1 MQGEKRIMT
10 HYFGVRHH
18 SPACAYYA
26 EEFLRRTQ
34 PEVLLI
40 EGPSDLSGL
49 IPQLCAPEVK
59 LPGAILAY
67 TEEAPV
73 HTVLYPFAEFSPEY
87 AAMMWAVRN
96 GVEVRF
102 CDLPS
107 DCVLAQIQQESDD
120 EDGST
125 DDRSPNVYERMEA
138 VSEMDNGSFWEYC
151 FEQCESYEDFLAAAE
166 NYGASLRGFS
176 GSDTHN
182 SLREAFMRRVISECE
197 SAHPGGNIAVL
208 TGAFHTAGLKNV
220 PFTQEDAKLTGKLPA
235 VTSKATLMPYS
246 YYRLSERS
254 GYGAG
259 CRAPGYSELLWNCRR
274 SGDIRDSAAQ
284 YLAKIAEYQREHG
297 FACSTAEVIEA
308 KRLADTLAG
317 MRGGKLPNLADL
329 RDAAVTCMGHGS
341 FAEIS
346 LACADVEIGTR
357 IGSMPEGAVCTSV
370 QEDFM
375 RQLKELKLQKYRKAT
390 AEELPLDLREN
401 LRVKT
406 EKAAFIDLER
416 SFFLHRLK
424 ALGVSFCLQK
434 ARPQDNATWAE
445 LWELR
450 WTPQAEI
457 EIVEASLKGDTVEQ
471 AAANDISLQLAGAE
485 SVAQTAALLD
495 TAFECGLPDCVR
507 TAASSVQKQTAEC
520 SSAAEVG
527 RALGTLSGILR
538 FGSIRRLD
546 TSSLPELMEKLFL
559 RFCLCLPSGAV
570 CDRPAAEQLITAVS
584 AVNDACTAHDFMD
597 GDRFTA
603 LLSDIADSNFAAP
616 LLSGFCCA
624 VLMERGLIAP
634 GKLSELIGRR
644 LSPGFAAEGAQWFEG
659 FSKKN
664 RRALISRLSVWE
676 KLCDFTAGLSPE
688 EFKPVLVCL
697 RRTFAEYTPAEKS
710 DIAENIGEV
719 LGISKQSAAEF
730 TTGELNAQEQQDIGS
745 LDDFDFGDI

>member
-1 MQGEKRIMT
+1 MT
-10 HYFGVRHH
+10 EFFGVRHH
-18 SPACAYYA
+18 SPACAFYA

-49 IPQLCAPEVK
+49 IPQLCAPEVE

-73 HTVLYPFAEFSPEY
+73 HTALYPFAEFSPEY
-87 AAMMWAVRN
+87 AAMKWAVKN

-107 DCVLAQIQQESDD
+107 HCVLAKIQQESPDKEESPD
-120 EDGST
+120 SP
-125 DDRSPNVYERMEA
+125 PNVYQRLEA
-138 VSEMDNGSFWEYC
+138 VSGMDNGSFWEYC
-151 FEQCESYEDFLAAAE
+151 FEQCESCEDFLAAAE
-166 NYGASLRGFS
+166 NYGAELRSFS
-176 GSDTHN
+176 GDDPQN

-197 SAHPGGNIAVL
+197 AARPGGNIAVL

-220 PFTQEDAKLTGKLPA
+220 PFTEQDRALTEKLPS
-235 VTSKATLMPYS
+235 VPSKATLMPYS
-246 YYRLSERS
+246 YFRLSERS

-259 CRAPGYSELLWNCRR
+259 CRAPGYNELMWYCRR

-284 YLAKIAEYQREHG
+284 YLAKIAQYQREHG

-308 KRLADTLAG
+308 KRLADTLAS

-329 RDAAVTCMGHGS
+329 RDAAVTCLGHGS

-346 LACADVEIGTR
+346 LACADVEIGTK

-375 RQLKELKLQKYRKAT
+375 QQLKELKLEKYRKAS

-424 ALGVSFCLQK
+424 SLGVSFCTQK
-434 ARPQDNATWAE
+434 PRPQDNATWAE

-450 WTPQAEI
+450 WSPQAEI

-471 AAANDISLQLAGAE
+471 AAANALSLRLAEAD
-485 SVAQTAALLD
+485 SVAETAALLD
-495 TAFECGLPDCVR
+495 TAFECGLPACVK
-507 TAASSVQKQTAEC
+507 TAACSVQRQTAEC
-520 SSAAEVG
+520 SSAAEIG
-527 RALGTLSGILR
+527 RALGTLSGIMR
-538 FGSIRRLD
+538 FGSIRRLEL
-546 TSSLPELMEKLFL
+546 SSLPELMEKLFL
-559 RFCLCLPSGAV
+559 RFCLCLPSGMV

-584 AVNDACTAHDFMD
+584 AVNDACVAHDFLD
-597 GDRFTA
+597 GARFTA

-644 LSPGFAAEGAQWFEG
+644 LSPGFAAEGALWFEG

-697 RRTFAEYTPAEKS
+697 RRTFAEYTPAERS
-710 DIAENIGEV
+710 DIAENIGEA
-719 LGISKQSAAEF
+719 LGISKQAAAEF
-730 TTGELNAQEQQDIGS
+730 ATGALNPQEQQDIS
-745 LDDFDFGDI
+745 DLDDFDFGDI

>member
-1 MQGEKRIMT
+1 MT
-10 HYFGVRHH
+10 EFFGVRHH
-18 SPACAYYA
+18 SPACAFYA

-49 IPQLCAPEVK
+49 IPQLCAPEVE

-73 HTVLYPFAEFSPEY
+73 HTALYPFAEFSPEY
-87 AAMMWAVRN
+87 AAMKWAVKN

-107 DCVLAQIQQESDD
+107 DCVLAQIQQESPDKEESPD
-120 EDGST
+120 SP
-125 DDRSPNVYERMEA
+125 PNVYERLEA
-138 VSEMDNGSFWEYC
+138 VSGMDNGSFWEYC

-166 NYGASLRGFS
+166 NYGAELRSFS
-176 GSDTHN
+176 GDDPQN

-197 SAHPGGNIAVL
+197 AAHPGANIAVL

-220 PFTQEDAKLTGKLPA
+220 PFTEQDRALTEKLPS
-235 VTSKATLMPYS
+235 VPSKATLMPYS
-246 YYRLSERS
+246 YFRLSERS

-259 CRAPGYSELLWNCRR
+259 CRAPGYNELMWYCRR

-284 YLAKIAEYQREHG
+284 YLAKIAQYQREHG

-308 KRLADTLAG
+308 KRLADTLAS

-329 RDAAVTCMGHGS
+329 RDAAVTCLGHGS

-346 LACADVEIGTR
+346 LACADVEIGTK

-370 QEDFM
+370 QEDFT
-375 RQLKELKLQKYRKAT
+375 RQLKELKLEKYRKAS

-406 EKAAFIDLER
+406 EKAAFIDLGR

-424 ALGVSFCLQK
+424 SLGVSFCTQK
-434 ARPQDNATWAE
+434 PRPQDNATWAE

-450 WTPQAEI
+450 WSPQAEI

-471 AAANDISLQLAGAE
+471 AAANALSLRLAEAD
-485 SVAQTAALLD
+485 SVAETAKLLD
-495 TAFECGLPDCVR
+495 TAFECGLPDCVK
-507 TAASSVQKQTAEC
+507 TAASSVQRQTAEC
-520 SSAAEVG
+520 SSAAEIG
-527 RALGTLSGILR
+527 RALGTLSGIMR
-538 FGSIRRLD
+538 FGSIRRLEL
-546 TSSLPELMEKLFL
+546 SSLPELMEKLFL
-559 RFCLCLPSGAV
+559 RFCLCLPSGMV

-584 AVNDACTAHDFMD
+584 AVNDACVAHDFLD
-597 GDRFTA
+597 GERFTA
-603 LLSDIADSNFAAP
+603 LLSDIADNNFASP
-616 LLSGFCCA
+616 LLSGFCCV

-644 LSPGFAAEGAQWFEG
+644 ISPGFAAEGALWFEG

-676 KLCDFTAGLSPE
+676 KLCGFTAELSPE

-697 RRTFAEYTPAEKS
+697 RRTFAEYTPAERS
-710 DIAENIGEV
+710 DIAENIGEA
-719 LGISKQSAAEF
+719 LGISKQAAAEF
-730 TTGELNAQEQQDIGS
+730 ATGALNPQEQQDISG

>member
-1 MQGEKRIMT
+1 MT
-10 HYFGVRHH
+10 EFFGVRHH
-18 SPACAYYA
+18 SPACAFYA

-49 IPQLCAPEVK
+49 IPQLCAPEVE

-73 HTVLYPFAEFSPEY
+73 HTALYPFAEFSPEY
-87 AAMMWAVRN
+87 AAMKWAVKN

-107 DCVLAQIQQESDD
+107 HCVLAQIQQESPDK
-120 EDGST
+120 EE
-125 DDRSPNVYERMEA
+125 SPDSPPSVYERLEA
-138 VSEMDNGSFWEYC
+138 VSGMDNGSFWEYC

-166 NYGASLRGFS
+166 NYGAELRSFS
-176 GSDTHN
+176 GSDPQN

-197 SAHPGGNIAVL
+197 AARPGANIAVL

-220 PFTQEDAKLTGKLPA
+220 PFTEQDRALTEKLPS
-235 VTSKATLMPYS
+235 VPSKATLMPYS
-246 YYRLSERS
+246 YFRLSERS

-259 CRAPGYSELLWNCRR
+259 CRAPGYNELMWYCRR

-284 YLAKIAEYQREHG
+284 YLAKIAQYQREHG

-308 KRLADTLAG
+308 KRLADTLAS

-329 RDAAVTCMGHGS
+329 RDAAVTCLGHGS

-346 LACADVEIGTR
+346 LACADVEIGTK

-375 RQLKELKLQKYRKAT
+375 RQLKELKLEKYRKAS

-406 EKAAFIDLER
+406 EKAAFIDLGR

-424 ALGVSFCLQK
+424 SLGVSFCTQK
-434 ARPQDNATWAE
+434 PRPQDNATWAE

-450 WTPQAEI
+450 WSPQAEI

-471 AAANDISLQLAGAE
+471 AAANALSLRLAEAD
-485 SVAQTAALLD
+485 SVAETAALLD
-495 TAFECGLPDCVR
+495 TAFECGLPACVK
-507 TAASSVQKQTAEC
+507 TAASSVQRQTAEC
-520 SSAAEVG
+520 SSAAEIG
-527 RALGTLSGILR
+527 RALGTLSGIMR
-538 FGSIRRLD
+538 FGSIRRLEL
-546 TSSLPELMEKLFL
+546 SSLPELMEKLFL
-559 RFCLCLPSGAV
+559 RFCLCLPSGMV

-584 AVNDACTAHDFMD
+584 AVNDACVAHDFLD
-597 GDRFTA
+597 GERFTA
-603 LLSDIADSNFAAP
+603 LLSDIADNNFASP

-644 LSPGFAAEGAQWFEG
+644 LSPGFAAEGALWFEG

-697 RRTFAEYTPAEKS
+697 RRTFAEYTPAERS
-710 DIAENIGEV
+710 DIAENIGEA
-719 LGISKQSAAEF
+719 LGISKQAAAEF
-730 TTGELNAQEQQDIGS
+730 ATGALNAQEQQDISS

>member
-1 MQGEKRIMT
+1 MT
-10 HYFGVRHH
+10 EYFGVRHH
-18 SPACAYYA
+18 SPACAFYV
-26 EEFLRRTQ
+26 EEFLRRVR
-34 PEVLLI
+34 PAVLLI

-49 IPQLCAPEVK
+49 IPQLCAAEVE

-67 TEEAPV
+67 TDEAPV
-73 HTVLYPFAEFSPEY
+73 HTVLYPMAEFSPEY
-87 AAMMWAVRN
+87 AAMMWAVKN

-107 DCVLAQIQQESDD
+107 DCVLAQIQQESKS
-120 EDGST
+120 ERIPGKT
-125 DDRSPNVYERMEA
+125 DIYERMEA
-138 VSEMDNGSFWEYC
+138 VSGMDNGSFWEYS

-166 NYGASLRGFS
+166 KYGAELRSFS
-176 GSDTHN
+176 EKSEQN
-182 SLREAFMRRVISECE
+182 ELREAFMRRTISECE
-197 SAHPGGNIAVL
+197 AERPGENIAVI

-220 PFTQEDAKLTGKLPA
+220 PFTKQDRELTERIPTVSA
-235 VTSKATLMPYS
+235 RSTLMPFS
-246 YYRLSERS
+246 YFRLSERS

-259 CRAPGYSELLWNCRR
+259 CKAPGYNELLWKCRLA
-274 SGDIRDSAAQ
+274 GDIRDSAVE
-284 YLAKIAEYQREHG
+284 YLSKIAQYQREHG
-297 FACSTAEVIEA
+297 YACSTAEVIEA

-317 MRGGKLPNLADL
+317 MRGGRFPNLADL
-329 RDAAVTCMGHGS
+329 RDAAVTCLGHGS

-346 LACADVEIGTR
+346 LACADVEIGTK

-370 QEDFM
+370 QEDFT
-375 RQLKELKLQKYRKAT
+375 RQLKELKLQKYRKAS
-390 AEELPLDLREN
+390 AEEIPLDLREN

-406 EKAAFIDLER
+406 EKAAFLDLER

-424 ALGVSFCLQK
+424 ALGISFCTQK
-434 ARPQDNATWAE
+434 PRPQDNATWAE

-450 WTPQAEI
+450 WTAQAEI

-471 AAANDISLQLAGAE
+471 AAAGDISMRLNGAD

-495 TAFECGLPDCVR
+495 TAFECGLPDCVK

-520 SSAAEVG
+520 SSASEIG

-584 AVNDACTAHDFMD
+584 AVNDACVAHDFLD
-597 GDRFTA
+597 GERFTA
-603 LLSDIADSNFAAP
+603 LLSDIADSNFASP

-676 KLCDFTAGLSPE
+676 KLCDFTSGLSDE

-719 LGISKQSAAEF
+719 LGISKQAAAEF
-730 TTGELNAQEQQDIGS
+730 VTGGLNEQEQQDISS

>member
-1 MQGEKRIMT
+1 MT
-10 HYFGVRHH
+10 EYFGVRHH
-18 SPACAYYA
+18 SPVCAYYV

-49 IPQLCAPEVK
+49 IPQLCAPEVE

-87 AAMMWAVRN
+87 AAMKWAVQN

-107 DCVLAQIQQESDD
+107 DCVLAQIQQESD
-120 EDGST
+120 EDREAPDSRT
-125 DDRSPNVYERMEA
+125 PSVYERMEA
-138 VSEMDNGSFWEYC
+138 ASGMDNGSFWEYC

-166 NYGASLRGFS
+166 NYGAELRSFS
-176 GSDTHN
+176 GGDPHN

-197 SAHPGGNIAVL
+197 AAHPDGNIAVL
-208 TGAFHTAGLKNV
+208 TGAFHTAGLKGV
-220 PFTQEDAKLTGKLPA
+220 PFTQQDRELTEKLPA
-235 VTSKATLMPYS
+235 VPSKATLMPYS

-259 CRAPGYSELLWNCRR
+259 CKAPAYNELLWECRC

-284 YLAKIAEYQREHG
+284 YLAKIAQYQREHG
-297 FACSTAEVIEA
+297 FGCSTAEVIEA

-317 MRGGKLPNLADL
+317 MRDGRLPNLADL
-329 RDAAVTCMGHGS
+329 RDAAVTCLGHGS
-341 FAEIS
+341 FSEIS
-346 LACADVEIGTR
+346 LACADTEIGTK
-357 IGSMPEGAVCTSV
+357 IGSMPEGTVCTSV

-375 RQLKELKLQKYRKAT
+375 RQLKELRLQKYRKAS

-424 ALGVSFCLQK
+424 SLGVSFCIKK

-471 AAANDISLQLAGAE
+471 AAANDLSRRLAEAE

-495 TAFECGLPDCVR
+495 AAFECGLPDCVK
-507 TAASSVQKQTAEC
+507 TAAFSVQKQTAEC
-520 SSAAEVG
+520 SSAAEIG
-527 RALGTLSGILR
+527 RALGTLSGIMR

-546 TSSLPELMEKLFL
+546 LSSLPELMEKLFL
-559 RFCLCLPSGAV
+559 RFCLCLPSGVV

-584 AVNDACTAHDFMD
+584 AVNDACTAHDFLD
-597 GDRFTA
+597 GARFTA
-603 LLSDIADSNFAAP
+603 LLSDIADSNFASP

-624 VLMERGLIAP
+624 VLMERGLIAAD
-634 GKLSELIGRR
+634 KLSELIGRR

-676 KLCDFTAGLSPE
+676 KLCGFTAGLSDE

-719 LGISKQSAAEF
+719 LGISKQAAAEF
-730 TTGELNAQEQQDIGS
+730 AAGALNVQEQQDISS

>member
-1 MQGEKRIMT
+1 MT
-10 HYFGVRHH
+10 EFFGVRHH
-18 SPACAYYA
+18 SPACAFYA

-49 IPQLCAPEVK
+49 IPQLCAPEVE

-87 AAMMWAVRN
+87 AAMKWAVKN

-107 DCVLAQIQQESDD
+107 HCVLAQIQQESPDKEESPD
-120 EDGST
+120 SP
-125 DDRSPNVYERMEA
+125 PNVYERLEA
-138 VSEMDNGSFWEYC
+138 VSGMDNGSFWEYC
-151 FEQCESYEDFLAAAE
+151 FEQCESCEDFLAAAE
-166 NYGASLRGFS
+166 NYGAELRSFS
-176 GSDTHN
+176 GDDPQN

-197 SAHPGGNIAVL
+197 AARPGGNIAVL

-220 PFTQEDAKLTGKLPA
+220 PFTEQDRALTEKLPS
-235 VTSKATLMPYS
+235 VPSKATLMPYS
-246 YYRLSERS
+246 YFRLSERS

-259 CRAPGYSELLWNCRR
+259 CRAPGYNELMWYCRR

-284 YLAKIAEYQREHG
+284 YLAKIAQYQREHG

-308 KRLADTLAG
+308 KRLADTLAS

-329 RDAAVTCMGHGS
+329 RDAAVTCLGHGS

-346 LACADVEIGTR
+346 LACADVEIGTK

-370 QEDFM
+370 QEDFT
-375 RQLKELKLQKYRKAT
+375 RQLKELKLEKYRKAS

-406 EKAAFIDLER
+406 EKAAFIDLGR

-424 ALGVSFCLQK
+424 SLGVSFCTQK
-434 ARPQDNATWAE
+434 PRPQDNATWAE

-450 WTPQAEI
+450 WSPQAEI

-471 AAANDISLQLAGAE
+471 AAANALSLRLAEAD
-485 SVAQTAALLD
+485 SVAETAKLLD
-495 TAFECGLPDCVR
+495 TAFECGLPACVK
-507 TAASSVQKQTAEC
+507 TAACSVQRQTAEC
-520 SSAAEVG
+520 SSAAEIG
-527 RALGTLSGILR
+527 RALGTLSGIMR
-538 FGSIRRLD
+538 FGSIRRLEL
-546 TSSLPELMEKLFL
+546 SSLPELMEKLFL
-559 RFCLCLPSGAV
+559 RFCLCLPSGMV

-584 AVNDACTAHDFMD
+584 AVNDACVAHNFLD
-597 GDRFTA
+597 GERFTA

-624 VLMERGLIAP
+624 ALMERGLIAP

-644 LSPGFAAEGAQWFEG
+644 LSPGFAAEGALWFEG

-676 KLCDFTAGLSPE
+676 KLCGFTAELSPE

-697 RRTFAEYTPAEKS
+697 RRTFAEYTPAERS
-710 DIAENIGEV
+710 DIAENIGEA
-719 LGISKQSAAEF
+719 LGISKQAVAEF
-730 TTGELNAQEQQDIGS
+730 ATGALTPQEQQDISG

>member
-1 MQGEKRIMT
+1 MT
-10 HYFGVRHH
+10 EFFGVRHH
-18 SPACAYYA
+18 SPACAFYA

-49 IPQLCAPEVK
+49 IPQLCAPEVE

-87 AAMMWAVRN
+87 AAMKWAVKN

-107 DCVLAQIQQESDD
+107 GCVLAQIQQESPDKEESPD
-120 EDGST
+120 SP
-125 DDRSPNVYERMEA
+125 PNVYERLEA
-138 VSEMDNGSFWEYC
+138 VSGMDNGSFWEYC

-166 NYGASLRGFS
+166 NYGAELRSFS
-176 GSDTHN
+176 GSDPQN

-197 SAHPGGNIAVL
+197 AARPGANIAVL

-220 PFTQEDAKLTGKLPA
+220 PFTEQDRALTEKLPS
-235 VTSKATLMPYS
+235 VPSKATLMPYS
-246 YYRLSERS
+246 YFRLSERS

-259 CRAPGYSELLWNCRR
+259 CRAPGYNELMWYCRR

-284 YLAKIAEYQREHG
+284 YLAKIAQYQREHG

-308 KRLADTLAG
+308 KRLADTLAS

-329 RDAAVTCMGHGS
+329 RDAAVTCLGHGS

-346 LACADVEIGTR
+346 LACADVEIGTK
-357 IGSMPEGAVCTSV
+357 IGSMPESAVCTSV

-375 RQLKELKLQKYRKAT
+375 RQLKELKLEKYRKAS

-406 EKAAFIDLER
+406 EKAAFIDLGR

-424 ALGVSFCLQK
+424 SLGVSFCTQK
-434 ARPQDNATWAE
+434 PRPQDNATWAE

-450 WTPQAEI
+450 WSPQAEI

-471 AAANDISLQLAGAE
+471 AAANGLSLRLAEAD
-485 SVAQTAALLD
+485 SVVETAALLD
-495 TAFECGLPDCVR
+495 TAFECGLPDCVK
-507 TAASSVQKQTAEC
+507 TAASSVQRQTAEC
-520 SSAAEVG
+520 SSAAEIG
-527 RALGTLSGILR
+527 RALGTLSGIMR
-538 FGSIRRLD
+538 FGSIRRLEL
-546 TSSLPELMEKLFL
+546 SSLPELMEKLFL
-559 RFCLCLPSGAV
+559 RFCLCLPSGMV

-584 AVNDACTAHDFMD
+584 AVNDACVAHDFLD
-597 GDRFTA
+597 GERFTA
-603 LLSDIADSNFAAP
+603 LLSDIADNNFASP

-644 LSPGFAAEGAQWFEG
+644 LSPGFAAEGALWFEG

-697 RRTFAEYTPAEKS
+697 RRTFAEYTPAERS
-710 DIAENIGEV
+710 DIAENIGEA
-719 LGISKQSAAEF
+719 LGISKQAAAEF
-730 TTGELNAQEQQDIGS
+730 ATGALTPQEQQDISG

>member
-1 MQGEKRIMT
+1 MT
-10 HYFGVRHH
+10 EFFGVRHH
-18 SPACAYYA
+18 SPACAFYA

-49 IPQLCAPEVK
+49 IPQLCAPEVE

-73 HTVLYPFAEFSPEY
+73 HTALYPFAEFSPEY
-87 AAMMWAVRN
+87 AAMKWAVKN

-107 DCVLAQIQQESDD
+107 GCVLAQIQQESQDKEESPD
-120 EDGST
+120 SP
-125 DDRSPNVYERMEA
+125 PNVYQRLEA
-138 VSEMDNGSFWEYC
+138 VSGMDNGSFWEYC
-151 FEQCESYEDFLAAAE
+151 FEQCESCEDFLVAAE
-166 NYGASLRGFS
+166 NYGAELRSFS
-176 GSDTHN
+176 GSDPQN

-197 SAHPGGNIAVL
+197 AARPGANIAVL

-220 PFTQEDAKLTGKLPA
+220 PFTEQDRALTEKLPS
-235 VTSKATLMPYS
+235 VPSKATLMPYS
-246 YYRLSERS
+246 YFRLSERS

-259 CRAPGYSELLWNCRR
+259 CRAPGYNELMWYCRR

-284 YLAKIAEYQREHG
+284 YLAKIAQYQREHG

-308 KRLADTLAG
+308 KRLADTLAS

-329 RDAAVTCMGHGS
+329 RDAAVTCLGHGS

-346 LACADVEIGTR
+346 LACADVEIGTK

-375 RQLKELKLQKYRKAT
+375 RQLKELKLEKYRKAS

-424 ALGVSFCLQK
+424 SLGVSFCTQK

-450 WTPQAEI
+450 WSPQAEI

-471 AAANDISLQLAGAE
+471 AAANGLSLRLAEAH
-485 SVAQTAALLD
+485 SVAETAALLD
-495 TAFECGLPDCVR
+495 TAFECGLPACVK
-507 TAASSVQKQTAEC
+507 TAASSVQRQTAEC
-520 SSAAEVG
+520 SSAAEIG
-527 RALGTLSGILR
+527 RALGTLSGIMR
-538 FGSIRRLD
+538 FGSIRRLEL
-546 TSSLPELMEKLFL
+546 SSLPELMEKLFL
-559 RFCLCLPSGAV
+559 RFCLCLPSGMV

-584 AVNDACTAHDFMD
+584 AVNDACVAHDFLD
-597 GDRFTA
+597 GERFTA

-644 LSPGFAAEGAQWFEG
+644 LSPGFAAEGALWFEG

-697 RRTFAEYTPAEKS
+697 RRTFAEYTPAERS
-710 DIAENIGEV
+710 DIAENIGEA
-719 LGISKQSAAEF
+719 LGISKQAAAEF
-730 TTGELNAQEQQDIGS
+730 ATGALNAQEQQDISS

>member
-1 MQGEKRIMT
+1 MT
-10 HYFGVRHH
+10 EYFGVRHH
-18 SPACAYYA
+18 SPACAFYA
-26 EEFLRRTQ
+26 EEFLRRTK
-34 PEVLLI
+34 PEVVLI

-49 IPQLCAPEVK
+49 IPQLCAPEVE

-67 TEEAPV
+67 TTEAPV
-73 HTVLYPFAEFSPEY
+73 HTVLYPLAEFSPEY
-87 AAMMWAVRN
+87 AAMKWAVKN

-107 DCVLAQIQQESDD
+107 DCVLAQINQEPSD
-120 EDGST
+120 EEKPEK
-125 DDRSPNVYERMEA
+125 RAPNVYEQLEA
-138 VSEMDNGSFWEYC
+138 VSGMDSGSFWEYS

-166 NYGASLRGFS
+166 KYGAELRSLS
-176 GSDTHN
+176 ESSPEN
-182 SLREAFMRRVISECE
+182 ELREAFMRRTISECE
-197 SAHPGGNIAVL
+197 AAHPSGSIAVL

-220 PFTQEDAKLTGKLPA
+220 PFTPQDAELTSKLPTA
-235 VTSKATLMPYS
+235 ASKATLMPFS

-259 CRAPGYSELLWNCRR
+259 CKAPGYNELLWDCRL
-274 SGDIRDSAAQ
+274 SGDIRDSAVEYLSKIAQ
-284 YLAKIAEYQREHG
+284 YQRGHG

-308 KRLADTLAG
+308 KRLADALAS

-375 RQLKELKLQKYRKAT
+375 RQLKELKLQKYRKAS

-424 ALGVSFCLQK
+424 ALGVSFALQK
-434 ARPQDNATWAE
+434 SRPQDNATWAE

-450 WTPQAEI
+450 WTTQAEI

-471 AAANDISLQLAGAE
+471 AAANDISLRLTEAD

-495 TAFECGLPDCVR
+495 AAFECGLPECVR
-507 TAASSVQKQTAEC
+507 TAAFSVQKQAADC
-520 SSAAEVG
+520 SSAYEVG
-527 RALGTLSGILR
+527 KALGTLSGILR

-546 TSSLPELMEKLFL
+546 TGSLPELMEKLFL
-559 RFCLCLPSGAV
+559 RFCLCLPQETV

-584 AVNDACTAHDFMD
+584 AVNDACTAHDFLD
-597 GDRFTA
+597 SDRFTA
-603 LLSDIADSNFAAP
+603 LLSDTADSNFASP

-624 VLMERGLIAP
+624 VLMERGLIPPA
-634 GKLSELIGRR
+634 KLSELIGRR
-644 LSPGFAAEGAQWFEG
+644 LSPGFAAEGAVWFEG

-676 KLCDFTAGLSPE
+676 KLCEFTAGLSDE

-697 RRTFAEYTPAEKS
+697 RRTFAEFTPAERS
-710 DIAENIGEV
+710 DIAENIGEA
-719 LGISKQSAAEF
+719 LGISKQAAAEF
-730 TTGELNAQEQQDIGS
+730 VTGDLSEQEQQNIIS
-745 LDDFDFGDI
+745 IEELDDFDFGDI

>member
-1 MQGEKRIMT
+1 MT
-10 HYFGVRHH
+10 EYFGVRHH
-18 SPACAYYA
+18 SPACAFYA
-26 EEFLRRTQ
+26 EEFLRRVK
-34 PEVLLI
+34 PVVLLI

-49 IPQLCAPEVK
+49 IPQLCAPEVE

-87 AAMMWAVRN
+87 AAMKWAVKN

-107 DCVLAQIQQESDD
+107 DCVLAQIQQEA
-120 EDGST
+120 T
-125 DDRSPNVYERMEA
+125 DKQESPERRSPNVYERMEA
-138 VSEMDNGSFWEYC
+138 VSGMDNGSFWEYC

-166 NYGASLRGFS
+166 NYGAELRSFS
-176 GSDTHN
+176 GNDPQN

-197 SAHPGGNIAVL
+197 AAHPGETIAVL
-208 TGAFHTAGLKNV
+208 TGAFHTTGLKKV
-220 PFTQEDAKLTGKLPA
+220 PFTEQDRKLTEKLPA
-235 VTSKATLMPYS
+235 VPSKATLMPYS
-246 YYRLSERS
+246 YFRLSERS

-259 CRAPGYSELLWNCRR
+259 CRAPGYNELLWGCRR

-284 YLAKIAEYQREHG
+284 YLSKIAQYQRENC

-317 MRGGKLPNLADL
+317 MRGGRFPNLADL
-329 RDAAVTCMGHGS
+329 RDAAVTCLGHGS
-341 FAEIS
+341 FSEIS
-346 LACADVEIGTR
+346 LACADVEIGTK

-375 RQLKELKLQKYRKAT
+375 RQLKELKLQKYRKAS

-424 ALGVSFCLQK
+424 SLGVSFCTQK

-450 WTPQAEI
+450 WSPQAEI

-471 AAANDISLQLAGAE
+471 AAANDLSLRLAEAD
-485 SVAQTAALLD
+485 SVAETARLLD
-495 TAFECGLPDCVR
+495 TAFECGLSACVK
-507 TAASSVQKQTAEC
+507 TAASSVQKQTSEC
-520 SSAAEVG
+520 SSAEEIG
-527 RALGTLSGILR
+527 KALSTLSGIMR

-546 TSSLPELMEKLFL
+546 LSSLPELMEKLFL
-559 RFCLCLPSGAV
+559 RFCLCLPSGV
-570 CDRPAAEQLITAVS
+570 SCDKAAAEQLITAVS
-584 AVNDACTAHDFMD
+584 AVNDACTAHEFLD
-597 GDRFTA
+597 GARFTA
-603 LLSDIADSNFAAP
+603 LLSDIADNNFASP

-624 VLMERGLIAP
+624 VLMERGLIP
-634 GKLSELIGRR
+634 SEKLSELISRR
-644 LSPGFAAEGAQWFEG
+644 LSPGFAAEGALWFEG

-676 KLCDFTAGLSPE
+676 KLCSFTAALSPE

-697 RRTFAEYTPAEKS
+697 RRTFAEFTPAERS
-710 DIAENIGEV
+710 DIAENIGEA
-719 LGISKQSAAEF
+719 LGISKQAAAEF
-730 TTGELNAQEQQDIGS
+730 TTGELNAQEQQDIS
-745 LDDFDFGDI
+745 SLDELDDFDFGDI

>member
-1 MQGEKRIMT
+1 MT
-10 HYFGVRHH
+10 EFFGVRHH
-18 SPACAYYA
+18 SPACAFYA

-49 IPQLCAPEVK
+49 IPQLCAPEVE

-87 AAMMWAVRN
+87 AAMKWAVKN

-107 DCVLAQIQQESDD
+107 DCVLAQIQQESPDK
-120 EDGST
+120 EE
-125 DDRSPNVYERMEA
+125 SPDSPPSVYERLEA
-138 VSEMDNGSFWEYC
+138 VSGMDNGSFWEYC

-166 NYGASLRGFS
+166 NYGAELRSFS
-176 GSDTHN
+176 GSDPQN

-197 SAHPGGNIAVL
+197 AARPGANIAVL

-220 PFTQEDAKLTGKLPA
+220 PFTEQDRALTEKLPS
-235 VTSKATLMPYS
+235 VPSKATLMPYS
-246 YYRLSERS
+246 YFRLSERS

-259 CRAPGYSELLWNCRR
+259 CRAPGYNELMWYCRR

-284 YLAKIAEYQREHG
+284 YLAKIAQYQREHG

-308 KRLADTLAG
+308 KRLADTLAS

-329 RDAAVTCMGHGS
+329 RDAAVTCLGHGS

-346 LACADVEIGTR
+346 LACADVEIGTK

-375 RQLKELKLQKYRKAT
+375 RQLKELKLEKYRKAS

-406 EKAAFIDLER
+406 EKAAFIDLGR

-424 ALGVSFCLQK
+424 SLGVSFCTQK
-434 ARPQDNATWAE
+434 PRPQDNATWAE

-450 WTPQAEI
+450 WSPQAEI

-471 AAANDISLQLAGAE
+471 AAANALSLRLAEAD
-485 SVAQTAALLD
+485 SVAETAALLD
-495 TAFECGLPDCVR
+495 TAFECGLPACVK
-507 TAASSVQKQTAEC
+507 TAASSVQRQTAEC
-520 SSAAEVG
+520 SSAAEIG
-527 RALGTLSGILR
+527 RALGTLSGIMR
-538 FGSIRRLD
+538 FGSIRRLEL
-546 TSSLPELMEKLFL
+546 SSLPELMEKLFL
-559 RFCLCLPSGAV
+559 RFCLCLPSGMV

-584 AVNDACTAHDFMD
+584 AVNDACVAHDFLD
-597 GDRFTA
+597 GERFTA
-603 LLSDIADSNFAAP
+603 LLSDIADNNFASP

-644 LSPGFAAEGAQWFEG
+644 LSPGFAAESALWFEG

-697 RRTFAEYTPAEKS
+697 RRTFAEYTPAERS
-710 DIAENIGEV
+710 DIAENIGEA
-719 LGISKQSAAEF
+719 LGISKQAAAEF
-730 TTGELNAQEQQDIGS
+730 ATGALNAQEQQDISS

>member
-1 MQGEKRIMT
+1 MT
-10 HYFGVRHH
+10 EFFGVRHH
-18 SPACAYYA
+18 SPACAFYA

-49 IPQLCAPEVK
+49 IPQLCAPEVE

-87 AAMMWAVRN
+87 AAMKWAVKN

-107 DCVLAQIQQESDD
+107 GCVLAQIQQESPDKEESPD
-120 EDGST
+120 SP
-125 DDRSPNVYERMEA
+125 PNVYQRLEA
-138 VSEMDNGSFWEYC
+138 VSGMDNGSFWEYC
-151 FEQCESYEDFLAAAE
+151 FEQCESCEDFLAAAE
-166 NYGASLRGFS
+166 NYGAELRSFS
-176 GSDTHN
+176 GSDPQN

-197 SAHPGGNIAVL
+197 AARPGGNIAVF

-220 PFTQEDAKLTGKLPA
+220 PFTEQDRALTEKLPS
-235 VTSKATLMPYS
+235 VPSKATLMPYS
-246 YYRLSERS
+246 YFRLSERS

-259 CRAPGYSELLWNCRR
+259 CRAPGYNELMWYCRR

-284 YLAKIAEYQREHG
+284 YLAKIAQYQREHG

-308 KRLADTLAG
+308 KRLADTLAS

-329 RDAAVTCMGHGS
+329 RDAAVTCLGHGS

-346 LACADVEIGTR
+346 LACADVEIGTK

-370 QEDFM
+370 QEDFT
-375 RQLKELKLQKYRKAT
+375 RQLKELKLEKYRKAS

-406 EKAAFIDLER
+406 EKAAFIDLGR

-424 ALGVSFCLQK
+424 SLGVSFCTQK
-434 ARPQDNATWAE
+434 PRPQDNATWAE

-450 WTPQAEI
+450 WSPQAEI

-471 AAANDISLQLAGAE
+471 AAANDLSLRLAEAD
-485 SVAQTAALLD
+485 SVAETAALLD
-495 TAFECGLPDCVR
+495 TAFECGLPDCVK
-507 TAASSVQKQTAEC
+507 TAASSVQRQTAEC
-520 SSAAEVG
+520 SSAAEIG
-527 RALGTLSGILR
+527 RALGTLSGIMR
-538 FGSIRRLD
+538 FGSIRRLEL
-546 TSSLPELMEKLFL
+546 SSLPELMEKLFL
-559 RFCLCLPSGAV
+559 RFCLCLPSGMV

-584 AVNDACTAHDFMD
+584 AVNDACVAHDFLD
-597 GDRFTA
+597 GARFTA

-644 LSPGFAAEGAQWFEG
+644 LSPGFAAEGALWFEG

-664 RRALISRLSVWE
+664 RRALISRLSVWK

-710 DIAENIGEV
+710 DIAENIGEA
-719 LGISKQSAAEF
+719 LGISKQAAAEF
-730 TTGELNAQEQQDIGS
+730 ATGALNAQEQQDISS

>member
-1 MQGEKRIMT
+1 MT
-10 HYFGVRHH
+10 EYFGVRHH
-18 SPACAYYA
+18 SPACAFYV
-26 EEFLRRTQ
+26 EEFLRRTK
-34 PEVLLI
+34 PAVLLI

-49 IPQLCAPEVK
+49 IPQLCAPEVE
-59 LPGAILAY
+59 LPAAILAY

-73 HTVLYPFAEFSPEY
+73 HTVLYPMAEFSPEY
-87 AAMMWAVRN
+87 VAMKWAVKN
-96 GVEVRF
+96 SVEVRF

-107 DCVLAQIQQESDD
+107 DCVLAQIQQEPD
-120 EDGST
+120 EDGS
-125 DDRSPNVYERMEA
+125 RSTPDVYERMES
-138 VSEMDNGSFWEYC
+138 VSGMDNGSFWEYC
-151 FEQCESYEDFLAAAE
+151 FEQCESYEDFISAVEDYGRELRNFSE
-166 NYGASLRGFS
+166 NSPGNR
-176 GSDTHN
+176 
-182 SLREAFMRRVISECE
+182 LREAFMRRTISDCE
-197 SAHPGGNIAVL
+197 LEHPEGNIAVL
-208 TGAFHTAGLKNV
+208 TGAFHTAGLKNM
-220 PFTQEDAKLTGKLPA
+220 PFTGHDREMTDKLPTVPA
-235 VTSKATLMPYS
+235 KATLMPYS
-246 YYRLSERS
+246 YFRLSEHS

-259 CRAPGYSELLWNCRR
+259 CRAPGYSEMLWNCRR
-274 SGDIRDSAAQ
+274 SGNVGDSSAE
-284 YLAKIAEYQREHG
+284 YLARISQYQREHG
-297 FACSTAEVIEA
+297 FCCSTAEVIEA
-308 KRLADTLAG
+308 KRLADALAA
-317 MRGGKLPNLADL
+317 MRGGNMPNLADL

-346 LACADVEIGTR
+346 LACADVEIGTK

-375 RQLKELKLQKYRKAT
+375 RQLKELKLQKYRKAS

-424 ALGVSFCLQK
+424 SLGVSFCMQK
-434 ARPQDNATWAE
+434 VRPQENATWAE

-471 AAANDISLQLAGAE
+471 AAANDISLRLSGAD

-495 TAFECGLPDCVR
+495 IAFECGLPECVR
-507 TAASSVQKQTAEC
+507 TAAASVQKQAAEC
-520 SSAAEVG
+520 SSAVEIG
-527 RALGTLSGILR
+527 RALGTLSGIMR

-546 TSSLPELMEKLFL
+546 LSSLPDLMEKLFL
-559 RFCLCLPSGAV
+559 RFCLCLPSELV

-584 AVNDACTAHDFMD
+584 VVNDACIAHDFLD
-597 GDRFTA
+597 GSRFTA
-603 LLSDIADSNFAAP
+603 LLSEISDNNFASP

-624 VLMERGLIAP
+624 VLMERGLIAADM
-634 GKLSELIGRR
+634 LSELIARR
-644 LSPGFAAEGAQWFEG
+644 LSPGFAAEGALWFEG

-676 KLCDFTAGLSPE
+676 KLCDFTTGLSDE

-697 RRTFAEYTPAEKS
+697 RRTFSEFTPAERS

-719 LGISKQSAAEF
+719 LGVSKQSAAEF
-730 TTGELNAQEQQDIGS
+730 VTGGLTEQEQQDIS
-745 LDDFDFGDI
+745 CLDDFDFGDI

>member
-1 MQGEKRIMT
+1 MT
-10 HYFGVRHH
+10 EFFGVRHH
-18 SPACAYYA
+18 SPACAFYA

-49 IPQLCAPEVK
+49 IPQLCAPEVE

-73 HTVLYPFAEFSPEY
+73 HTALYPFAEFSPEY
-87 AAMMWAVRN
+87 AAMKWAVKN

-107 DCVLAQIQQESDD
+107 GCVLAQIQQESQDKEESPD
-120 EDGST
+120 SP
-125 DDRSPNVYERMEA
+125 PNVYQRLEA
-138 VSEMDNGSFWEYC
+138 VSGMDNGSFWEYC
-151 FEQCESYEDFLAAAE
+151 FEQCESCEDFLAAAE
-166 NYGASLRGFS
+166 NYGAELRSFS
-176 GSDTHN
+176 GDDPQN

-197 SAHPGGNIAVL
+197 AARPGGNIAVL

-220 PFTQEDAKLTGKLPA
+220 PFTEQDRALTEKLPS
-235 VTSKATLMPYS
+235 VPSKATLMPYS
-246 YYRLSERS
+246 YFRLSERS

-259 CRAPGYSELLWNCRR
+259 CRAPGYNELMWYCRR

-284 YLAKIAEYQREHG
+284 YLAKIAQYQREHG

-308 KRLADTLAG
+308 KRLADTLAS

-329 RDAAVTCMGHGS
+329 RDAAVTCLGHGS

-346 LACADVEIGTR
+346 LACADVEIGTK

-375 RQLKELKLQKYRKAT
+375 RQLKELKLEKYRKAS

-424 ALGVSFCLQK
+424 SLGVSFCTQK

-450 WTPQAEI
+450 WSPQAEI

-471 AAANDISLQLAGAE
+471 AAANALSLRLAEAD
-485 SVAQTAALLD
+485 SVAETAKLLD
-495 TAFECGLPDCVR
+495 TAFECGLPACVK
-507 TAASSVQKQTAEC
+507 TAASSVQRQTAEC
-520 SSAAEVG
+520 SSAAEIG
-527 RALGTLSGILR
+527 RALGTLSGIMR
-538 FGSIRRLD
+538 FGSIRRLEL
-546 TSSLPELMEKLFL
+546 SSLPELMEKLFL
-559 RFCLCLPSGAV
+559 RFCLCLPSGMV

-584 AVNDACTAHDFMD
+584 AVNDACVAHDFLD
-597 GDRFTA
+597 GARFTA

-644 LSPGFAAEGAQWFEG
+644 LSPGFAAEGALWFEG

-697 RRTFAEYTPAEKS
+697 RRTFAEYTPAERS
-710 DIAENIGEV
+710 DIAENIGEA
-719 LGISKQSAAEF
+719 LGISKQAAAEF
-730 TTGELNAQEQQDIGS
+730 ATGALNAQEQQDISS

>member
-1 MQGEKRIMT
+1 MT
-10 HYFGVRHH
+10 EYFGVRHH
-18 SPACAYYA
+18 SPACAFYV
-26 EEFLRRTQ
+26 EEFLRRVR
-34 PEVLLI
+34 PAVLLI

-49 IPQLCAPEVK
+49 IPQLCAAEVE

-67 TEEAPV
+67 TDEAPV
-73 HTVLYPFAEFSPEY
+73 HTVLYPMAEFSPEY
-87 AAMMWAVRN
+87 AAMRWAVKN

-107 DCVLAQIQQESDD
+107 DCVLAQLQQKPD
-120 EDGST
+120 EDSPESRTT
-125 DDRSPNVYERMEA
+125 DVYERMEA
-138 VSEMDNGSFWEYC
+138 VSGMDNGSFWEYC
-151 FEQCESYEDFLAAAE
+151 FEQCESYEDFLAAVE
-166 NYGASLRGFS
+166 NYGSELRSFS
-176 GSDTHN
+176 DN
-182 SLREAFMRRVISECE
+182 SPDNQLREAFMRRVIAGCE
-197 SAHPGGNIAVL
+197 IAHPDENIAVM

-220 PFTQEDAKLTGKLPA
+220 PFTGQDRKLTEKLPTVQA
-235 VTSKATLMPYS
+235 KATLMPYS
-246 YYRLSERS
+246 YFRLSERS

-274 SGDIRDSAAQ
+274 SGNVGDSSAE
-284 YLAKIAEYQREHG
+284 YLAKIAQYQREHG
-297 FACSTAEVIEA
+297 FCCSTAEVIEA
-308 KRLADTLAG
+308 KRLADALAA
-317 MRGGKLPNLADL
+317 MRGGKMPNLADL
-329 RDAAVTCMGHGS
+329 RDAAVTCLGHGS
-341 FAEIS
+341 FVEIS
-346 LACADVEIGTR
+346 FACAGVEIGTK

-370 QEDFM
+370 QEDFT
-375 RQLKELKLQKYRKAT
+375 RQLKELKLQKYRKAS
-390 AEELPLDLREN
+390 AEELSLDLREN

-424 ALGVSFCLQK
+424 ALGISFCMQK
-434 ARPQDNATWAE
+434 SRPQENATWAE

-471 AAANDISLQLAGAE
+471 AAAGDISMRLNRAD

-495 TAFECGLPDCVR
+495 TAFECGLPDCVK

-520 SSAAEVG
+520 SSASEIG

-559 RFCLCLPSGAV
+559 RFCLCLPSGTV

-584 AVNDACTAHDFMD
+584 AVNDACIAHDFLD
-597 GDRFTA
+597 GERFTA
-603 LLSDIADSNFAAP
+603 LLSDIADSIFASP

-676 KLCDFTAGLSPE
+676 KLCDFTAGLSDE

-719 LGISKQSAAEF
+719 LGISKQAAAEF
-730 TTGELNAQEQQDIGS
+730 VTGGLNEQEQLDISS